1 MARIR
6 LRKKY
11 VLKRKNMSKLNKI
24 ILVIIAFVISLFL
37 LFQFLQ
43 YKVLPILMNYAEL
56 EVRKLAGIVINKAM
70 TKHLTEDLGI
80 DDLFIIT
87 KNDDGEI
94 KTIDFNPVIVN
105 KILTLTTNTVHI
117 NLRYIEQ
124 GHIDLLD
131 LPDNALIDYDEEK
144 LKQGIIYEIPTGVVF
159 NNVLLSNLGPK
170 IPVKL
175 NLVGDILS
183 NVHTEVTNYG
193 INNALIEV
201 NVNLELTE
209 QILLPFMSKE
219 IKISVDIPVALKLIQ
234 GTVPNYYL
242 NGINQNS
249 ASLTIP
255 VE

>member
-1 MARIR
+1 
-6 LRKKY
+6 
-11 VLKRKNMSKLNKI
+11 MS
-24 ILVIIAFVISLFL
+24 
-37 LFQFLQ
+37 
-43 YKVLPILMNYAEL
+43 
-56 EVRKLAGIVINKAM
+56 
-70 TKHLTEDLGI
+70 KHLTEDLGI

-87 KNDDGEI
+87 KSDSGEI
-94 KTIDFNPVIVN
+94 KTIDFNPIIVN
-105 KILTLTTNTVHI
+105 KILTLTTNTVQI

-131 LPDNALIDYDEEK
+131 LPDNALIDYDREK
-144 LKQGIIYEIPTGVVF
+144 LKHGIIYEIPSGVIF
-159 NNVLLSNLGPK
+159 NNVFLSNLGPK

-175 NLVGDILS
+175 SLVGDILS
-183 NVHTEVTNYG
+183 NVNTKVTNYG

-209 QILLPFMSKE
+209 QVILPFISKQVKVS
-219 IKISVDIPVALKLIQ
+219 IDIPVALKLIQ

-249 ASLTIP
+249 SSLTLP